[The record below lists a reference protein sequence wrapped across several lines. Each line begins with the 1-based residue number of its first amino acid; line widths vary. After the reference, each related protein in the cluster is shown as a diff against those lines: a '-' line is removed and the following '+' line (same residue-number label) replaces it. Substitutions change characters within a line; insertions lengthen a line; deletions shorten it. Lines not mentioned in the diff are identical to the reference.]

1 MYFSSYGV
9 GLCLVGGCQFVAALW
24 NKMQWK
30 PRWNTAHYEEYYR
43 AMLLHPTLPHITL
56 HCITVLLASPTPRPG
71 AALVG
76 ASSLGQVAALDSLVH
91 WNFCNS
97 RGSTLHLVARHCTT
111 GAVSLLHCIVLSIGL
126 WQRDGGLVA
135 NIGRLAAPTH
145 GQDALLDRCKPLL
158 DEKCFSGIVS
168 GVKASFNG
176 LSEVNHDLQ

>member
-1 MYFSSYGV
+1 
-9 GLCLVGGCQFVAALW
+9 
-24 NKMQWK
+24 MQ
-30 PRWNTAHYEEYYR
+30 
-43 AMLLHPTLPHITL
+43 LHPTLPHITLHCITLPHITL

-97 RGSTLHLVARHCTT
+97 RDRGRSSTLHLVARHCTT
-111 GAVSLLHCIVLSIGL
+111 GAVSLLHCIVLSIGR
-126 WQRDGGLVA
+126 WQRDGGFVA

-145 GQDALLDRCKPLL
+145 GQDALLDRCKPLH
-158 DEKCFSGIVS
+158 DEKCFSGIV
-168 GVKASFNG
+168 SFNG

>member
-1 MYFSSYGV
+1 
-9 GLCLVGGCQFVAALW
+9 
-24 NKMQWK
+24 MQ
-30 PRWNTAHYEEYYR
+30 
-43 AMLLHPTLPHITL
+43 LHPTLPHITLHCITLPHITL

-111 GAVSLLHCIVLSIGL
+111 GAVSLLHCIVLSIGR

-168 GVKASFNG
+168 SVKASFNG

>member
-1 MYFSSYGV
+1 
-9 GLCLVGGCQFVAALW
+9 
-24 NKMQWK
+24 MQ
-30 PRWNTAHYEEYYR
+30 
-43 AMLLHPTLPHITL
+43 LHPTLPHITL

-97 RGSTLHLVARHCTT
+97 RGVQLCTWLQGIACTT
-111 GAVSLLHCIVLSIGL
+111 GAVSLLHCIVLSIGR

-158 DEKCFSGIVS
+158 DEKCFSVIVS
-168 GVKASFNG
+168 SVKASFNG
-176 LSEVNHDLQ
+176 LSEVNHDLQYKLFKK